1 MTLIVTLSLESG
13 VKTISPSLTG
23 RGSSTS
29 PTLVASVIA
38 TGRVPRGSRSVP
50 AGVSDN
56 RTSRDGSDVGSKATI
71 A

>member
-23 RGSSTS
+23 SGSSMS

-38 TGRVPRGSRSVP
+38 TGRDPP
-50 AGVSDN
+50 GVA
-56 RTSRDGSDVGSKATI
+56 VGPGGRQ
-71 A
+71 